1 MNFADCWTNELE
13 FRICTNCKNMQYK
26 IYKPFEK
33 MSRLLSTFAN
43 GRYFFIINAFINVY
57 FDKKV

>member
-1 MNFADCWTNELE
+1 
-13 FRICTNCKNMQYK
+13 MQYK